1 MRTTGRLQVH
11 PSHEGILGRFFLRSD
26 IFHSEN
32 GPPTAI
38 ALHSRTASGWCVRH
52 RSGSNSSSFAVSRMR
67 CVMTLSKYIDTSSSI
82 RNALATKDI
91 KLALRIPARICW
103 SWDQGLTTK
112 KSGGCWSRFR
122 QLAFPEVERSDR
134 GIDRLAEL
142 SNGQVRV
149 FELSEATRPPLGSL
163 FTTKSWHSELS
174 VRT

>member
-1 MRTTGRLQVH
+1 
-11 PSHEGILGRFFLRSD
+11 
-26 IFHSEN
+26 
-32 GPPTAI
+32 
-38 ALHSRTASGWCVRH
+38 
-52 RSGSNSSSFAVSRMR
+52 
-67 CVMTLSKYIDTSSSI
+67 MTLSKYIDTSSSI